1 MFQSFHSSLSSSI
14 LHCAVGLWKR
24 FPCRMPGS
32 PASSWVAPLAKGR
45 LHRALQGGGAGFSV
59 GLVLENFYG
68 PSYVHGLSTEKYVA

>member
-1 MFQSFHSSLSSSI
+1 
-14 LHCAVGLWKR
+14 
-24 FPCRMPGS
+24 MPGS